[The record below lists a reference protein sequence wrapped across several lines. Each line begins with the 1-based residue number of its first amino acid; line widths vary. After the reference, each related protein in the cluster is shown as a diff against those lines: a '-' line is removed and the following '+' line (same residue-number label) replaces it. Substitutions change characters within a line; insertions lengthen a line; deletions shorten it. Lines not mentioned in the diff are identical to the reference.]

1 MPAGPGPIGFLA
13 FSGVKFLGYTAAA
26 VVLQRAYQS
35 TRNPWVVGLGRTGIG
50 LVAGA
55 LFGGVWILVSSHFE
69 NKWPDWLAALC
80 FFGPLIPIRLGEW
93 GLLIHWFFDRGLRQ
107 REKSRE
113 VRHDWEPMVVCAGRR
128 RYRCGVRS
136 SRWILDL
143 LRQT

>member
-55 LFGGVWILVSSHFE
+55 LLGAFGFSYPRTSRISGRIGWRLSVF
-69 NKWPDWLAALC
+69 LARSYRS
-80 FFGPLIPIRLGEW
+80 GW
-93 GLLIHWFFDRGLRQ
+93 GNGA
-107 REKSRE
+107 
-113 VRHDWEPMVVCAGRR
+113 C
-128 RYRCGVRS
+128 
-136 SRWILDL
+136 
-143 LRQT
+143 